1 MKGPKR
7 KDPIIRLASRE
18 DLPTI
23 LPLFRAYQKHY
34 GQLTAAGKEQTR
46 RFLAEQLGDPAAGF
60 CLLAFDNHE
69 AVGFA
74 LAYLTVSGLIAQRIA
89 HLGDLYVAPQHRRNG
104 IATALFEAVVR
115 EAGARGI
122 PLVRWLSLNT
132 NIDLNQWYNR
142 LVKSAGTFEL

>member
-1 MKGPKR
+1 
-7 KDPIIRLASRE
+7 
-18 DLPTI
+18 
-23 LPLFRAYQKHY
+23 
-34 GQLTAAGKEQTR
+34 
-46 RFLAEQLGDPAAGF
+46 LGDPAAGF
-60 CLLAFDNHE
+60 CFLAFDDDE

-115 EAGARGI
+115 EAGVRGI

-142 LVKSAGTFEL
+142 LVKSAGTFELFLKPTGG